1 MPFVSRRA
9 QLKLSGGEIEKL
21 TALSQSRSQ
30 PAGRVQRA
38 SILLRYH
45 TGETVSEIARALGT
59 NRRLLTVSLRGLTT
73 RSGQAN
79 QSNQA
84 KRQSCD

>member
-9 QLKLSGGEIEKL
+9 QLKLSASEIEKL

-38 SILLRYH
+38 AILLRYQS
-45 TGETVSEIARALGT
+45 GETISEIARALGT
-59 NRRLLTVSLRGLTT
+59 NRHE
-73 RSGQAN
+73 
-79 QSNQA
+79 SNGA
-84 KRQSCD
+84 